1 MICTVLLCLLQN
13 ISDED
18 VLALVNEEVHA
29 PPTIITLVDLQV
41 GWGDGLDQ

>member
-1 MICTVLLCLLQN
+1 MQS

-41 GWGDGLDQ
+41 RLCVPASLRVGF